1 MNGTEGLSIAD
12 AMALRGNG
20 FGDGFGGDGAWWIL
34 ILLFLF
40 AGNGWGGN
48 WGGNNFNA
56 CCAPAT
62 AQGVND
68 AFNFSQLN
76 NGVNGI
82 NAAVANG
89 FAQTQLGMC
98 QGFNGVQSAICD
110 NGYNNQAGFSAL
122 QNQIGF
128 LACDIEKGQ
137 DNIRYDIATQGNAIT
152 AAVDATGDRI
162 INYLNNAEMD
172 RLRTELQS
180 AQFQIS
186 QAQQTQDLVNQLLP
200 VARPA
205 YITCSPY
212 ASAFG
217 NGYNPNGYGCGCGG
231 Y

>member
-20 FGDGFGGDGAWWIL
+20 FNDGFGGDGAWWIL

-40 AGNGWGGN
+40 AGNGNWGN
-48 WGGNNFNA
+48 WGGNNG
-56 CCAPAT
+56 CCTPAT
-62 AQGVND
+62 AQGMTD

-76 NGVNGI
+76 GDLVGI
-82 NAAVANG
+82 NTALNTG

-98 QGFNGVQSAICD
+98 QGFNGVQAAICD

-122 QNQIGF
+122 SNQIGF

-137 DNIRYDIATQGNAIT
+137 DNIRYDIATQGNAIVK
-152 AAVDATGDRI
+152 AVDDNADRI
-162 INYLNNAEMD
+162 INYLTQAEMD

-186 QAQQTQDLVNQLLP
+186 QSEQTQNIVNQLLP
-200 VARPA
+200 VAKPA

-217 NGYNPNGYGCGCGG
+217 NGYNPNYYSGCGCGN
-231 Y
+231 